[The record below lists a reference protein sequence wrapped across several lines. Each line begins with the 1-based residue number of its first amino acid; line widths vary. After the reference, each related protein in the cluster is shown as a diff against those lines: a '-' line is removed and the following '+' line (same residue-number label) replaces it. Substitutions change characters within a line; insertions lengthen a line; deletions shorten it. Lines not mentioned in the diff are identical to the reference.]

1 MERAEQLLQHAC
13 GGAWEP
19 MPGWVGRYRCNRCG
33 VIGYRRGI
41 NDMAYSRA
49 DESGNQRTLEYIV
62 AYCCKTKGCGQP
74 AVAKDK
80 GKWRCGEHRAEG
92 M

>member
-13 GGAWEP
+13 GGAFAP

-33 VIGYRRGI
+33 AIGYRCAQVHGDATAGI
-41 NDMAYSRA
+41 RA
-49 DESGNQRTLEYIV
+49 PEHIV
-62 AYCCKTKGCGQP
+62 TYCCATRGCGRP